1 MTDSYELAEYIYTET
16 TILAPVRAVWPA
28 FLDMNRWYT
37 DYHWDWISG
46 PPYDGIGLQEGQVQ
60 RSQIPTK
67 LRGQV

>member
-16 TILAPVRAVWPA
+16 TIPAPVRAVWPA

-46 PPYDGIGLQEGQVQ
+46 PPYDGTIEGYKGIGD
-60 RSQIPTK
+60 
-67 LRGQV
+67 RGQTHGQRP